1 MPEIIN
7 NKNEA
12 TFKMIE
18 KDLLNT
24 LQNNTAQSL
33 DEIKKK
39 TRNLLDY
46 YVGRKTLSK
55 YKINENI
62 AGNGKTTF
70 QILVEDPIRN
80 QWTYTFHSVY

>member
-1 MPEIIN
+1 MD

-24 LQNNTAQSL
+24 IQNSTSL
-33 DEIKKK
+33 PIEEIKKK
-39 TRNLLDY
+39 IRNLLDY

-55 YKINENI
+55 YRLNDSIQNN
-62 AGNGKTTF
+62 KTTF
-70 QILVEDPIRN
+70 QILVEDSIRN
-80 QWTYTFHSVY
+80 QWTYTFHSAY

>member
-18 KDLLNT
+18 RDLLNT

-39 TRNLLDY
+39 IRNLLDY

-70 QILVEDPIRN
+70 QILVEDSIRN